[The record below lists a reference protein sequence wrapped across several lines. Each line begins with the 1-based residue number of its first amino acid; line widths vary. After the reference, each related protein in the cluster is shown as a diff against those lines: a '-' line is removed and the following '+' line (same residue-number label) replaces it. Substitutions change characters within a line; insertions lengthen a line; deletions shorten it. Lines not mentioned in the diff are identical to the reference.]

1 MRRSLLFLLV
11 CVACTQTSTPPLADS
26 VAADS
31 ADQVMHGV
39 RFYITQDG
47 LRRAEVVSDSAYM
60 YEDNTRTELHGVNA
74 TFYKAGGEKDGVL
87 TSREGTYNTRLG
99 AMEAR
104 EDVLVVATDGRRLT
118 TPHLKYDP
126 SRNEISSDSTFLVTE
141 KSGRTISGIGFI
153 SDPDLNA
160 VRVLRGAKSSNNS
173 VPLPRR

>member
-1 MRRSLLFLLV
+1 MGDAS
-11 CVACTQTSTPPLADS
+11 P
-26 VAADS
+26 ADS
-31 ADQVMHGV
+31 ADQIMHGV
-39 RFYITQDG
+39 RFYITQEG
-47 LRRAEVVSDSAYM
+47 LRRAEVIADSAYM
-60 YEDNTRTELHGVNA
+60 YEDNTRTELHGVHA
-74 TFYKAGGEKDGVL
+74 TFYKAGGENDGVL
-87 TSREGTYNTRLG
+87 TSLEGTYNSRLG

-104 EDVLVVATDGRRLT
+104 HDVVVVASDGRRLT

-160 VRVLRGAKSSNNS
+160 VRVLRSAKSSNND